1 VEGRTVSRPVKVG
14 VVIRM
19 LAARLERERTA
30 ALTETTEDLGWQ
42 AGFCEGLKHAQHVI
56 RNGD

>member
-1 VEGRTVSRPVKVG
+1 MSRPVRVG

-19 LAARLERERTA
+19 LAARLERERRE
-30 ALTETTEDLGWQ
+30 ALAESTDELGWQ
-42 AGFCEGLKHAQHVI
+42 AGYCEGLKHAQHVI

>member
-19 LAARLERERTA
+19 LAARLERERA
-30 ALTETTEDLGWQ
+30 AAMTEPTEDLGWQ

-56 RNGD
+56 RNGG

>member
-1 VEGRTVSRPVKVG
+1 MSRPVQVG

-19 LAARLERERTA
+19 LAARLERERAA
-30 ALTETTEDLGWQ
+30 ALAEQTEDLGWQ

-56 RNGD
+56 RKGS

>member
-1 VEGRTVSRPVKVG
+1 MAGRPVSRPVQVG

-19 LAARLERERTA
+19 LAARLERERAA
-30 ALTETTEDLGWQ
+30 ALAEQTEDLGWQ

-56 RNGD
+56 RKGS